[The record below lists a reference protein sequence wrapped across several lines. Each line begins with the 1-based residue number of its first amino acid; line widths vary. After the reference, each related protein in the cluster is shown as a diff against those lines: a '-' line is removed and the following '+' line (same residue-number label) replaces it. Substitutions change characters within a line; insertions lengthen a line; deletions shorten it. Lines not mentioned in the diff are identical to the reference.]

1 MHNNLTYGRS
11 NTIVEK
17 NEYHKID
24 FSLKYNQVNIIK
36 YIINNSENINIANI
50 KEKYLK
56 YTKESLKINNKE
68 ITKIKFQIIGNLKNI
83 SLLECIG
90 KINNN
95 EINID
100 IFNFDTKYDIKIKN
114 KTDIKEKIE
123 KIILFNLKN
132 RLSLMGNLNEFFLDA
147 TFDIIPSIYKP
158 YKLIS
163 LAGYN
168 NIENRVY
175 IIGFISIKYFDYIS
189 FTRTFKYLKDNFNFN
204 PIVIHTDFEKSL
216 GIAIKKANFF
226 NKEIINIKSFFFI
239 S

>member
-11 NTIVEK
+11 NIIVEK

-24 FSLKYNQVNIIK
+24 FSLKYNQVNLIK

-100 IFNFDTKYDIKIKN
+100 IFNFDSKYDIKIKN

-132 RLSLMGNLNEFFLDA
+132 RSLMGNLNDFF
-147 TFDIIPSIYKP
+147 
-158 YKLIS
+158 
-163 LAGYN
+163 
-168 NIENRVY
+168 
-175 IIGFISIKYFDYIS
+175 
-189 FTRTFKYLKDNFNFN
+189 
-204 PIVIHTDFEKSL
+204 
-216 GIAIKKANFF
+216 
-226 NKEIINIKSFFFI
+226 
-239 S
+239 